1 MGSYEGIVGGSAI
14 VTGRG
19 KGEGLRGTR
28 MRETEEEGGEGREG
42 QVYLDLELD
51 RRRKVSDVARL

>member
-1 MGSYEGIVGGSAI
+1 MGSYEGIVGGSAT
-14 VTGRG
+14 VFGRG
-19 KGEGLRGTR
+19 RGEGVRGTR

-51 RRRKVSDVARL
+51 RRRKVSDVPRL